1 MIEGGLALFQYPIY
15 LGDEYAEKKLNSG
28 DVLPCSLYH
37 LFFHVFVSYLD
48 RQAGGTSGWNMS
60 YPSSHICLSLTPH
73 SHIENNKTSVNKQV
87 HKCYNSEF
95 YLSSALLN
103 FFTESVVAFSNLEK
117 KVVYSFPFFC
127 GICSFTF

>member
-15 LGDEYAEKKLNSG
+15 LGDEYAEKQLNSG
-28 DVLPCSLYH
+28 DVLPCFLYQ

-48 RQAGGTSGWNMS
+48 RQAGGTCGWNMS
-60 YPSSHICLSLTPH
+60 YPGSHICLSLTPH
-73 SHIENNKTSVNKQV
+73 SHIEKA
-87 HKCYNSEF
+87 HKCYNNEF
-95 YLSSALLN
+95 YLSSAFLN

-117 KVVYSFPFFC
+117 KVVYSIPFFC